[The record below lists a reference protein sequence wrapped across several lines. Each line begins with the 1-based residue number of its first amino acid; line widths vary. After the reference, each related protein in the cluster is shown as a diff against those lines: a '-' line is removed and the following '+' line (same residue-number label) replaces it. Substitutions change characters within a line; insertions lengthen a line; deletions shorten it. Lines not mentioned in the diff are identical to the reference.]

1 MSYELHNADCYE
13 YIKQIPDKSID
24 LVYID
29 IPYLIENSGHEIKK
43 SPIAQRIQKNNG
55 ELEGYNG
62 HEIKKLQEY
71 KNAMADAKTKDEYE
85 KYNCLHSNLLNQL
98 NLKHANIVNGID
110 YSILDELC
118 RVMKHI
124 YIYIWCSKAQ
134 MYDLMKYFIEKKKCR
149 FNLLV
154 WCKSNGVPATNN
166 SFLPNI
172 EHCLVFKEDG
182 ASKYNDGYDLKS
194 KWYISATNKADKDL
208 YDHPTIKPLELVKRH
223 ILHST
228 QPNDVVL
235 DCFMGSGTTGVAC
248 VETNRNFIGIE
259 IDPHYFQIA
268 ENRLKG
274 YSQRDIERKEKGQID
289 LFDLMEV

>member
-13 YIKQIPDKSID
+13 YIKQIHDKSID

-29 IPYLIENSGHEIKK
+29 IPYLYNQGGCGSSELGERTAKKRLQLRGMEERYMNEFSSKKEALRISKNKKSQFLQLTNIENGC
-43 SPIAQRIQKNNG
+43 
-55 ELEGYNG
+55 
-62 HEIKKLQEY
+62 
-71 KNAMADAKTKDEYE
+71 DF
-85 KYNCLHSNLLNQL
+85 
-98 NLKHANIVNGID
+98 
-110 YSILDELC
+110 SIFDELC

-124 YIYIWCSKAQ
+124 YIYIWCSKLQ
-134 MYDLMKYFIEKKKCR
+134 IKDIINYFLDKNCLFEI
-149 FNLLV
+149 LV
-154 WCKSNGVPATNN
+154 WCKTNPTPTTNN
-166 SFLPNI
+166 VWLPDL
-172 EHCLVFKEDG
+172 EYCLFFREKG
-182 ASKYNDGYDLKS
+182 CKLNDGYDLKS
-194 KWYISATNKADKDL
+194 KWYISGANVDDKKL

-228 QPNDVVL
+228 QPNDTVL

-274 YSQRDIERKEKGQID
+274 YSQRDIERKEKGQMD
-289 LFDLMEV
+289 LFDF